1 MGIHI
6 NQTHIRGILGGGG
19 PKCAKDK
26 SCKGFYK
33 ANVAVSLR

>member
-6 NQTHIRGILGGGG
+6 NQTHIRGILGGG

-33 ANVAVSLR
+33 ANVAVFLR